1 MFAKDIEEKFMKRT
15 IIRITVFLGGAF
27 LMALLM
33 LKITG
38 TELWETFAISLGV
51 SFYHFAMR
59 LLVGYGLDRLLG
71 NQVDY
76 HRAWFQE
83 RNMEKKLYERLKV
96 KQWKK
101 CMPTFESSYFDRRLH
116 SLEEIA
122 QATCQAELVHEVIMV
137 LSFAPMLLCK
147 KFGAVGVFAV
157 TSILA
162 AMLDGAFVIMQRFNR
177 PRLIRILEKRK
188 DR

>member
-1 MFAKDIEEKFMKRT
+1 MKRT
-15 IIRITVFLGGAF
+15 IIRITVFLSVAF
-27 LMALLM
+27 ALALLM
-33 LKITG
+33 FKMTNG
-38 TELWETFAISLGV
+38 ELWETVCISLGV
-51 SFYHFAMR
+51 TCYHFAMR
-59 LLVGYGLDRLLG
+59 LLVGFGLDRLLG

-76 HRAWFQE
+76 HRAWFRE
-83 RNMEKKLYERLKV
+83 RKMEKKLYEFLKV
-96 KQWKK
+96 KQWKNH
-101 CMPTFESSYFDRRLH
+101 MPTFESSYFDKSLH

-162 AMLDGAFVIMQRFNR
+162 ALLDGAFVIMQRFNR
-177 PRLIRILEKRK
+177 PRLIRILQKKK

>member
-1 MFAKDIEEKFMKRT
+1 MKRT
-15 IIRITVFLGGAF
+15 IIRITVFLGVAF
-27 LMALLM
+27 LTVLLALQ
-33 LKITG
+33 ITG
-38 TELWETFAISLGV
+38 AELWETFAISLGV
-51 SFYHFAMR
+51 TFYHFAMR

-71 NQVDY
+71 NRVDY

-83 RNMEKKLYERLKV
+83 RKMEKKLYNFLKV
-96 KQWKK
+96 KQWKSH
-101 CMPTFESSYFDRRLH
+101 MPTFESSYFDSRIH
-116 SLEEIA
+116 SLEEIT

-147 KFGAVGVFAV
+147 KFGAAGVFAV

-162 AMLDGAFVIMQRFNR
+162 ALADGAFVMMQRFNR
-177 PRLIRILEKRK
+177 PRLIRILEKKK